1 MALLFSGGSLSL
13 PFRRCDSWL
22 TDKPIFIYR
31 GSCGGLSSSL
41 ARIIGFIYG
50 LSAAPQG

>member
-1 MALLFSGGSLSL
+1 VALLFSGDSLSW
-13 PFRRCDSWL
+13 PSRRCDSWL

-50 LSAAPQG
+50 LLAAPQG